1 MNSEEILRELIG
13 ALGQAQIP
21 YMIVGS
27 FASNLYGS
35 GRGTQDIDIVI
46 SATPDQI
53 RTFVGA
59 LPQADYYFDLQD
71 ALEACRRRDMFNILD
86 MARGWKVDL
95 IFAKPNAFH
104 QQAFQRRTA
113 AEIDGVALVAETAED
128 VVVSKLEWAKM
139 GASLRQIEDVAGILK
154 ERYGSLDL
162 GYVKKW
168 VRELELS
175 DQWNAARKAAGLP

>member
-1 MNSEEILRELIG
+1 MNSGEILRELVG

-53 RTFVGA
+53 RNFFGA
-59 LPQADYYFDLQD
+59 LPQADYFFDLQD
-71 ALEACRRRDMFNILD
+71 ALEACKRKSMFNILD

-95 IFAKPNAFH
+95 IFEKPNAYH

-113 AEIDGVALVAETAED
+113 AEIDGVPLVAETAED
-128 VVVSKLEWAKM
+128 VIISKLEWARM
-139 GASLRQIEDVAGILK
+139 GASLRQIEDVSGILK
-154 ERYGSLDL
+154 ERYDLLDL
-162 GYVKKW
+162 NYVQKW
-168 VRELELS
+168 VKELELTE
-175 DQWNAARKAAGLP
+175 QWNAARKAAGLP